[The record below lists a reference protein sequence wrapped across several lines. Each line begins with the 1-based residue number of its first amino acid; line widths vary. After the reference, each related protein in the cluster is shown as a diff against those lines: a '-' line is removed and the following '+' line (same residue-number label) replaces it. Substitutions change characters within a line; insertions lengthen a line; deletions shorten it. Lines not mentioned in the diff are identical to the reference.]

1 MKNPLC
7 MICDKGPEKS
17 KGPEKAID
25 FGMSIFFKPGDYISP
40 SRITIN

>member
-1 MKNPLC
+1 MKNPLF

-25 FGMSIFFKPGDYISP
+25 FGLSLLQA
-40 SRITIN
+40 R